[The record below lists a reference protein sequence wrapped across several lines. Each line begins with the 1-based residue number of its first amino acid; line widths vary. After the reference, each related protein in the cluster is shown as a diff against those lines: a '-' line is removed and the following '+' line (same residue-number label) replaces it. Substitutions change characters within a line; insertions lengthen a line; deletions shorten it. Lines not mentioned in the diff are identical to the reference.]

1 MQSDIQARI
10 TIVHDKRICDSRLC
24 LLADKFAVSR
34 IFSNRE
40 QESFETSSFIRDV
53 YKIHKIYDASFVYIF
68 VVNFN
73 CLDYICDFSNDELLI
88 VD

>member
-1 MQSDIQARI
+1 MQSHIQARI
-10 TIVHDKRICDSRLC
+10 TIVHDKRIRDSRLC
-24 LLADKFAVSR
+24 LLVDKFSISC

-40 QESFETSSFIRDV
+40 QESYEASSSIRDV
-53 YKIHKIYDASFVYIF
+53 YKIRKIDDSLFVYIF